1 MAYVTRPAL
10 IPADFGYPE
19 DKVEKSKSKPKD
31 EPKKKK
37 NTKVPKKKKLVK
49 KLVVKVQKKGRTLPW
64 KV

>member
-19 DKVEKSKSKPKD
+19 DKVEKPKPKPKD
-31 EPKKKK
+31 KPKKK
-37 NTKVPKKKKLVK
+37 TKSKVSKKKKLVK

>member
-10 IPADFGYPE
+10 IPSDFGYPV
-19 DKVEKSKSKPKD
+19 DKVEKSKPKPKD
-31 EPKKKK
+31 KLKKK
-37 NTKVPKKKKLVK
+37 TKSKVSKKKKLVK